1 MGQLDVVLGEAA
13 RGMCGQNQRHL
24 VPTDVDVGVMVHE
37 LRLVSDLIHEVQ
49 GCDKVGQLVRRGNR
63 RFIAIGA
70 APVRQSRQLAGHFG
84 ISQEWAHSLSQGAAA
99 VGVKSRALCVLSLSL
114 RSVHVDRLRAHLDR
128 LRAHPHVARPIASSG
143 TTGRSRERKPMVAIP
158 ESIKRVEQRPWI
170 AHMIRT
176 VERYISRLGSQFA
189 AATTYFSV
197 LAIVPIMMVAFSI
210 TGFVLTVV
218 QPGLVDDVAD
228 AVAKALGG
236 ADAATRDKI
245 LKLVNDALSSFWTIG
260 IVGLVAALYTG
271 AKWMGHLK
279 NAVRTQWRPGFDLRP
294 QKINIVL
301 NTLGNLLILAGFLV
315 GMAVSFGLASL
326 STSFANT
333 VVEWLGLSDQPWIA
347 PLLRIS
353 SIVISIGTGWLIFM
367 YLYTVLPETREPWRV
382 VRRGALLGSIALVAL
397 QFVASILI
405 SAFRGNPAAVIFGP
419 VIVLMLFFN
428 LFAQLV
434 LFVAAWIATA
444 QHEAVPVPPDEEM
457 HTSLAPESQEPEHEG
472 PDVVPEAVAVRS
484 VRVGMG
490 AGYVTGAAT
499 GVGLGAALAYALSAA
514 VRGRKKS

>member
-1 MGQLDVVLGEAA
+1 
-13 RGMCGQNQRHL
+13 
-24 VPTDVDVGVMVHE
+24 
-37 LRLVSDLIHEVQ
+37 
-49 GCDKVGQLVRRGNR
+49 
-63 RFIAIGA
+63 
-70 APVRQSRQLAGHFG
+70 
-84 ISQEWAHSLSQGAAA
+84 
-99 VGVKSRALCVLSLSL
+99 
-114 RSVHVDRLRAHLDR
+114 
-128 LRAHPHVARPIASSG
+128 
-143 TTGRSRERKPMVAIP
+143 MVAIP

-176 VERYISRLGSQFA
+176 VERYVSRLGSQFA

-197 LAIVPIMMVAFSI
+197 LAIVPILMVAFSI

-218 QPGLVDDVAD
+218 QPELVDNVAD

-236 ADAATRDKI
+236 AEAATRDKI
-245 LKLVNDALSSFWTIG
+245 LTLVNNALSSFWTIG
-260 IVGLVAALYTG
+260 IVGLVVALYTG

-294 QKINIVL
+294 QKINIVIK
-301 NTLGNLLILAGFLV
+301 TLGNLVLLVGLLI
-315 GMAVSFGLASL
+315 GMAVMFGLASL
-326 STSFANT
+326 STSLANT
-333 VVEWLGLSDQPWIA
+333 VVGWLGLSDQPWIA
-347 PLLRIS
+347 PLLRVS
-353 SIVISIGTGWLIFM
+353 SIVISIGAGWLIFM

-397 QFVASILI
+397 QFVAGFLI
-405 SAFRGNPAAVIFGP
+405 STFRGNPAAVIFGP

-444 QHEAVPVPPDEEM
+444 QHEAVPVPPDEQM
-457 HTSLAPESQEPEHEG
+457 HAAPAPEPQQTEHEE
-472 PDVVPEAVAVRS
+472 PNVVPEAVAVRS

-499 GVGLGAALAYALSAA
+499 GVGLGAALAYGLSAV
-514 VRGRKKS
+514 VRGRKKPG

>member
-1 MGQLDVVLGEAA
+1 
-13 RGMCGQNQRHL
+13 
-24 VPTDVDVGVMVHE
+24 
-37 LRLVSDLIHEVQ
+37 
-49 GCDKVGQLVRRGNR
+49 
-63 RFIAIGA
+63 
-70 APVRQSRQLAGHFG
+70 
-84 ISQEWAHSLSQGAAA
+84 
-99 VGVKSRALCVLSLSL
+99 
-114 RSVHVDRLRAHLDR
+114 
-128 LRAHPHVARPIASSG
+128 
-143 TTGRSRERKPMVAIP
+143 MVAIP

-397 QFVASILI
+397 QFVASFLI